1 MDNPN
6 NRTLHP
12 GRPYHPEPL
21 NGPPTSS
28 WMPPQHNHPPGPQ
41 PQAYLG
47 QNHVPQPRA
56 HHSLGRPSTG
66 LDPYQM
72 GFSGG
77 PLLPNPIS
85 HSYTLPHPNEGLY
98 LPHQGQWA
106 SHPMQAPIPPN
117 YGGMMNMSGGLRY
130 ELMPAL
136 PAVGSGYPSQPPGSN
151 MGMGLHTNT
160 GLDGTI
166 PALSY
171 YAIGPPPMYQTGP
184 VGLDPQPAGSAA
196 NNRRLASR
204 VARAQS
210 SYSPS
215 CK

>member
-1 MDNPN
+1 MDDPN

-21 NGPPTSS
+21 NGPPVPS
-28 WMPPQHNHPPGPQ
+28 WMPPEQNHPSGPQ

-47 QNHVPQPRA
+47 QNHAPRPRA
-56 HHSLGRPSTG
+56 QHSLGRSSTM
-66 LDPYQM
+66 LDPFQM
-72 GFSGG
+72 GFNGG

-85 HSYTLPHPNEGLY
+85 QSYTLPHPNGGSY
-98 LPHQGQWA
+98 MPPQGQWA

-130 ELMPAL
+130 DLMPAL
-136 PAVGSGYPSQPPGSN
+136 PAVGSGYPSQPPESN
-151 MGMGLHTNT
+151 MGMGMHANP
-160 GLDGTI
+160 GLDGI
-166 PALSY
+166 MPSLPY
-171 YAIGPPPMYQTGP
+171 YAGPPPMYQVGP

-196 NNRRLASR
+196 HSRRLASR
-204 VARAQS
+204 VARTQNF
-210 SYSPS
+210 YSPS